1 MSVCGGRYADSSI
14 ISTCNERKSFD
25 SIERVLG
32 GISRPSLKRARVFDG
47 SISGSLPPMPCEGI
61 VAGIKYALRECRSGA
76 TPRPPF
82 ISLSPISDAITGA
95 YRSSPAGS
103 DAPPAPPLFLPPHLS
118 HLSQHLNHL
127 SQPFFPL
134 KGWGAPCPCCPK
146 EEARSS
152 SVAELRRK
160 AHEHSAALLQ
170 SLANFQS
177 RALLPLP
184 LHLPPLPLSLLPH
197 DSQPPTTQPEQ
208 QKHVE

>member
-1 MSVCGGRYADSSI
+1 MIVDPHPGDWIVDCDSNASGLHTDTMRHRD
-14 ISTCNERKSFD
+14 TCRM
-25 SIERVLG
+25 V
-32 GISRPSLKRARVFDG
+32 
-47 SISGSLPPMPCEGI
+47 
-61 VAGIKYALRECRSGA
+61 
-76 TPRPPF
+76 
-82 ISLSPISDAITGA
+82 TGA
-95 YRSSPAGS
+95 FRSSSTGS
-103 DAPPAPPLFLPPHLS
+103 EPPPLFLPPHLS

-134 KGWGAPCPCCPK
+134 KGWGTPCPCCPK

-197 DSQPPTTQPEQ
+197 DSQTNTSSEPP
-208 QKHVE
+208 KHLE

>member
-1 MSVCGGRYADSSI
+1 MDYS
-14 ISTCNERKSFD
+14 K
-25 SIERVLG
+25 
-32 GISRPSLKRARVFDG
+32 RPST
-47 SISGSLPPMPCEGI
+47 S
-61 VAGIKYALRECRSGA
+61 SGA
-76 TPRPPF
+76 F
-82 ISLSPISDAITGA
+82 
-95 YRSSPAGS
+95 RSSPGTSEPAP
-103 DAPPAPPLFLPPHLS
+103 APPPPLFLPPHLS

-160 AHEHSAALLQ
+160 AHEHSAALLH
-170 SLANFQS
+170 SLASFQS

-197 DSQPPTTQPEQ
+197 DSQPTPAPPDPP
-208 QKHVE
+208 KHLE

>member
-1 MSVCGGRYADSSI
+1 MDTQDERCCIKNTSASLERYLQTLS
-14 ISTCNERKSFD
+14 
-25 SIERVLG
+25 
-32 GISRPSLKRARVFDG
+32 
-47 SISGSLPPMPCEGI
+47 
-61 VAGIKYALRECRSGA
+61 RSGA
-76 TPRPPF
+76 FRT
-82 ISLSPISDAITGA
+82 SGGS
-95 YRSSPAGS
+95 S
-103 DAPPAPPLFLPPHLS
+103 DAPPPPPLFLPPHLS

-134 KGWGAPCPCCPK
+134 KGWGASCPCCPK

-184 LHLPPLPLSLLPH
+184 LHLPPLPLQLMSQEH
-197 DSQPPTTQPEQ
+197 QPPPHSDTTKQSE
-208 QKHVE
+208 

>member
-1 MSVCGGRYADSSI
+1 MQRDKLTVIRGYSSGAYKWMLII
-14 ISTCNERKSFD
+14 ISAAEHFRLDERS
-25 SIERVLG
+25 
-32 GISRPSLKRARVFDG
+32 
-47 SISGSLPPMPCEGI
+47 
-61 VAGIKYALRECRSGA
+61 
-76 TPRPPF
+76 
-82 ISLSPISDAITGA
+82 TGA
-95 YRSSPAGS
+95 YRSSTAGS

-184 LHLPPLPLSLLPH
+184 LHLPPLSLSLLPH
-197 DSQPPTTQPEQ
+197 DAQPSTTQAEP
-208 QKHVE
+208 QKHIE

>member
-1 MSVCGGRYADSSI
+1 MSAHLSTTRTKGKGTRYKGEHLGSNTANNSDLDLDHMCHDSS
-14 ISTCNERKSFD
+14 E
-25 SIERVLG
+25 SIFYG
-32 GISRPSLKRARVFDG
+32 DARVHL
-47 SISGSLPPMPCEGI
+47 SLSTL
-61 VAGIKYALRECRSGA
+61 VKLRKNIFPDSSGA
-76 TPRPPF
+76 F
-82 ISLSPISDAITGA
+82 
-95 YRSSPAGS
+95 RSSPGGAGAE
-103 DAPPAPPLFLPPHLS
+103 APPAPPPPLFLPPHLS

-160 AHEHSAALLQ
+160 AHEHSAALLH
-170 SLANFQS
+170 SLASFQS

-197 DSQPPTTQPEQ
+197 DAQPPAPAPDPP
-208 QKHVE
+208 KHLE